1 MKNAVT
7 ITALVAV
14 ILVSAIFSYL
24 ELFSPTPGAVGLVK
38 TAAEGRT
45 IAESGRDYFSQLHQA
60 GRLPG
65 VGTNDHCQAIIGG
78 WLGSY
83 PYSLTMRLTKF
94 PSTSA
99 RSLFTVFW
107 NCSQVKGESELSG
120 ALAIRYQRQ

>member
-24 ELFSPTPGAVGLVK
+24 ELFSPTPGAVGMVK

-78 WLGSY
+78 
-83 PYSLTMRLTKF
+83 
-94 PSTSA
+94 
-99 RSLFTVFW
+99 
-107 NCSQVKGESELSG
+107 
-120 ALAIRYQRQ
+120 